1 MHTPQFREPTNR
13 FYKFQYRAIAH
24 VFQGKPDWLSKITP
38 QDFIDKIYRAI
49 GLLRKSFWKGDV
61 PQITLYEYGPSRSAR
76 HRWTLLEER
85 LSTCQHSTLRAV
97 GTL

>member
-1 MHTPQFREPTNR
+1 M
-13 FYKFQYRAIAH
+13 
-24 VFQGKPDWLSKITP
+24 
-38 QDFIDKIYRAI
+38 
-49 GLLRKSFWKGDV
+49 RKSFWKGDV